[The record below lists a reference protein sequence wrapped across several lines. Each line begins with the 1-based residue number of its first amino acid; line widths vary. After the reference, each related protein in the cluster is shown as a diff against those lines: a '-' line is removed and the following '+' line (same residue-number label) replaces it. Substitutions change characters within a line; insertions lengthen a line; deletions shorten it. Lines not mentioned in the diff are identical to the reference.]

1 MVHIERSALVLYSA
15 QQMFDLVN
23 DVARYADFVPGVV
36 RTKVLESSAEH
47 MKATMVMKRAG
58 VSAELTTSNRLQS
71 GESIHMTLDSGPFK
85 SLQGIWQFQN
95 LGDLGSK
102 VSLDLSFEP
111 EARVL
116 GQLAGVM
123 LGHIGGQM
131 VSEFCKQA
139 AKQYG

>member
-23 DVARYADFVPGVV
+23 DVAGYPNFVPGVA
-36 RTKVLESSAEH
+36 RTEVLEASDQH
-47 MKATMVMKRAG
+47 MRATMVMKRAG
-58 VSAELTTSNRLQS
+58 VSAELTTTNRLQS
-71 GESIHMTLDSGPFK
+71 GESIHMTLASGPFK
-85 SLQGIWQFQN
+85 SLQGVWRFQN
-95 LGDLGSK
+95 LGELGSK

-139 AKQYG
+139 VKQYG